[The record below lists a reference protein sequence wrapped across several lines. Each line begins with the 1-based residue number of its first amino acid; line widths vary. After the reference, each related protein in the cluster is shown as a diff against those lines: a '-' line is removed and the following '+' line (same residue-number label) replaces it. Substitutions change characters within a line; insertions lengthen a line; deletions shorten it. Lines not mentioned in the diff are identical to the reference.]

1 MRDKSKVKHVMVQ
14 AKVSCDTAERLDNIV
29 KKYGFASRYEVMQ
42 YILSAFL
49 TKADPGYLNE
59 EEKNRDVIAEFAKL
73 FEGFEN
79 KRNRI
84 ITTKPKGVKSLKL
97 VNSIYIFSEVG
108 KKGYVARNM
117 KVDAEGVKIS
127 NRSNT
132 SISNVIKYLYP
143 KLAEKLDSIGR
154 KIDSNRYEEIIDYI
168 LEEMNVKLMD
178 GIGEE
183 VRSEMD
189 MVAGVTRYGNVPVK
203 ARKREVND
211 EQGL

>member
-1 MRDKSKVKHVMVQ
+1 MVQ

-49 TKADPGYLNE
+49 AKADPGYLNE

-143 KLAEKLDSIGR
+143 KLAEKLNSIGR

>member
-1 MRDKSKVKHVMVQ
+1 MVQ

-84 ITTKPKGVKSLKL
+84 ITT
-97 VNSIYIFSEVG
+97 
-108 KKGYVARNM
+108 
-117 KVDAEGVKIS
+117 DKI
-127 NRSNT
+127 
-132 SISNVIKYLYP
+132 
-143 KLAEKLDSIGR
+143 
-154 KIDSNRYEEIIDYI
+154 
-168 LEEMNVKLMD
+168 
-178 GIGEE
+178 
-183 VRSEMD
+183 
-189 MVAGVTRYGNVPVK
+189 
-203 ARKREVND
+203 
-211 EQGL
+211 

>member
-1 MRDKSKVKHVMVQ
+1 MRDKSRVKHVMVQ
-14 AKVSCDTAERLDNIV
+14 AKVSCDTAERIDNIV

>member
-1 MRDKSKVKHVMVQ
+1 MRDKSRVKHVMVQ

-49 TKADPGYLNE
+49 AKADPGYLNE

-143 KLAEKLDSIGR
+143 KLAEKLNSIGR

>member
-1 MRDKSKVKHVMVQ
+1 MRDKSRVKHVMVQ

>member
-1 MRDKSKVKHVMVQ
+1 MRDKSRVKHVMVQ

-29 KKYGFASRYEVMQ
+29 
-42 YILSAFL
+42 
-49 TKADPGYLNE
+49 NE

>member
-1 MRDKSKVKHVMVQ
+1 M
-14 AKVSCDTAERLDNIV
+14 
-29 KKYGFASRYEVMQ
+29 
-42 YILSAFL
+42 
-49 TKADPGYLNE
+49 
-59 EEKNRDVIAEFAKL
+59 
-73 FEGFEN
+73 
-79 KRNRI
+79 
-84 ITTKPKGVKSLKL
+84 
-97 VNSIYIFSEVG
+97 
-108 KKGYVARNM
+108 ARNM

>member
-1 MRDKSKVKHVMVQ
+1 MVQ

-49 TKADPGYLNE
+49 AKADPGYLNE

>member
-1 MRDKSKVKHVMVQ
+1 MRDKSRVKHVMVQ

-49 TKADPGYLNE
+49 AKADPGYLNE

-79 KRNRI
+79 KMNRI

>member
-1 MRDKSKVKHVMVQ
+1 MVQ

>member
-1 MRDKSKVKHVMVQ
+1 MRDKSRVKHVMVQ

-49 TKADPGYLNE
+49 AKADPGYLNE